1 MQRMSPLESGSGFAG
16 PDSTDQTTLKN
27 PPSRIFQSFLRRLR
41 LAQQLLLLLVPALLL
56 LSVAEMRLTARD
68 VRHAAD
74 AAYDRSLLGA
84 LKSIDA
90 NVSTESGGLAV
101 ELPYRMFEFFELT
114 SSGPV
119 LYRVAT
125 ADGLVE
131 LGSPDLPPPPR
142 PLQPGVPQFYDGSYF
157 GGAVRVA
164 AYTRSLD
171 RPAEGSASRQLVIQV
186 AEGTQSRDAFRRVFV
201 RRAALGSALFLVLTV
216 AACVAAVVIV
226 LRPLGRLSADVAQR
240 SPGEL
245 QPLPEQDLPGD
256 VRPLVAAINQHMQR
270 THALGAQQRMFLDD
284 ASHQLRTHLTTL
296 RMQVDFALREKDA
309 QEVRATLEALAGELQ
324 RATRSTN
331 QLLALARSESVDLQ
345 LAAFDASEL
354 LQEVARQFLPA
365 ARAKG
370 LDLGVEAPALQAWGD
385 AALLREALSNL
396 VANAIAYVPQGSVTL
411 RASADRLG
419 WSLSVEDTGPGLPPE
434 LQRRAGTRFARG
446 HPGHDGGSGLGL
458 AIAAAVAA
466 RHGGALRL
474 EAGENGAGL
483 RAALWWPRPAS
494 PMEA

>member
-1 MQRMSPLESGSGFAG
+1 MRWKRLS
-16 PDSTDQTTLKN
+16 
-27 PPSRIFQSFLRRLR
+27 RLR
-41 LAQQLLLLLVPALLL
+41 LARQLLLLLLPALLL
-56 LSVAEMRLTARD
+56 LSLAELQLTAHD
-68 VRHAAD
+68 VRRAAD

-114 SSGPV
+114 ASGPV
-119 LYRVAT
+119 HYRVAT

-131 LGSPDLPPPPR
+131 LGSPDLPAPPA
-142 PLQPGVPQFYDGSYF
+142 PLVLGVPQFYDGSYF
-157 GGAVRVA
+157 GTAVRIA
-164 AYTRSLD
+164 AYARELE

-186 AEGTQSRDAFRRVFV
+186 AEATQSRDEFRRVFV
-201 RRAALGSALFLVLTV
+201 RRAAFASGLFLVLTV
-216 AACVAAVVIV
+216 AACITAVVLG
-226 LRPLGRLSADVAQR
+226 LRPLVRLSREVEQR

-245 QPLPEQDLPGD
+245 QPLAEAGLPED

-309 QEVRATLEALAGELQ
+309 GEVQATLQALAGELQ

-331 QLLALARSESVDLQ
+331 QLLSLARSESAELQ
-345 LAAFDASEL
+345 QAPFEAGEL
-354 LQEVARQFLPA
+354 LRDVARQFLPA
-365 ARAKG
+365 AREKG
-370 LDLGVEAPALQAWGD
+370 LDLGVEAEALRAHGD
-385 AALLREALSNL
+385 AALLREALANL
-396 VANAIAYVPQGSVTL
+396 VANAIAAVPAGSITL
-411 RASADRLG
+411 RAAADDAG

-434 LQRRAGTRFARG
+434 VRARAGLRFARG
-446 HPGHDGGSGLGL
+446 HAGRGGGSGLGL
-458 AIAAAVAA
+458 AIASAIAA

-474 EAGENGAGL
+474 ESGEDGRGL
-483 RAALWWPRPAS
+483 RATLAWPRANA
-494 PMEA
+494 EN